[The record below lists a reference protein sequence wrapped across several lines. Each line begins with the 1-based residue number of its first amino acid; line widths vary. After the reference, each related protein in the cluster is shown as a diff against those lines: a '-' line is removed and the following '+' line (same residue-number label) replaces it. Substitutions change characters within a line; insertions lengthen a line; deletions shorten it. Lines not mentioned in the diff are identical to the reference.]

1 MQISKQKREKT
12 FNFHAQILYRARE
25 PFSSPNG
32 EIQYGVAY
40 TQGRRASMEDTIEA
54 QVSAGLHQ
62 GEQVALFGVYDGHG
76 MNKSKDRKVSVA
88 GTELC
93 CVVL

>member
-1 MQISKQKREKT
+1 MAVTVIIKKRERSMSSMFKSCVVYED
-12 FNFHAQILYRARE
+12 FFSPL
-25 PFSSPNG
+25 FSSNG

-76 MNKSKDRKVSVA
+76 TNKPKD
-88 GTELC
+88 
-93 CVVL
+93 